1 MVQRRRRSF
10 GRLRLLPM
18 RPSIR
23 TANCTYYTQ
32 FYFAGRPDGYCT
44 IDITKVACHLCIFGT
59 SKMADLQA
67 LYYSRRVCIPDLLW
81 SVSQTARI
89 LAMTSTSPDEPSG
102 SWDSIHVFETAE
114 RGRQAHYK
122 LTSTVMLELVTK
134 QNNKAEETFVVGEP
148 EKKASQQGWKS
159 SGEVALSGSMT
170 RQVGVSRYLITTY
183 TFTLRRPSRTGPF
196 TNRLHI
202 LRIQER

>member
-1 MVQRRRRSF
+1 
-10 GRLRLLPM
+10 
-18 RPSIR
+18 
-23 TANCTYYTQ
+23 
-32 FYFAGRPDGYCT
+32 
-44 IDITKVACHLCIFGT
+44 
-59 SKMADLQA
+59 MA
-67 LYYSRRVCIPDLLW
+67 
-81 SVSQTARI
+81 
-89 LAMTSTSPDEPSG
+89 STSPDEPSG

-134 QNNKAEETFVVGEP
+134 QNSKAEETFVVGEQ

-170 RQVGVSRYLITTY
+170 RQVGVSRYLVITY
-183 TFTLRRPSRTGPF
+183 TFTLRRPNRTGPF